1 MPARHLVRE
10 GQRPAHFE
18 VINSM
23 NEKAALCS
31 ANVVLEVGP
40 GTGNMNIK
48 LLEQCKRVV
57 ACEIDT

>member
-10 GQRPAHFE
+10 GQRPA

-31 ANVVLEVGP
+31 PDVVLEVGP